1 MCILNISSPVP
12 HTCEVIHKCHSF
24 PFPAARGL
32 LCRSCSAL
40 RPRWALGSASHHLAS
55 TLVCKLP
62 PRATSSW
69 QPGTAP
75 REPQGHE
82 AQVQE
87 KPQREKVSAHL
98 QPNLSCPGQTLPF
111 PQKMAQSSL
120 TRGPP
125 RPQGHPLTAL
135 SGPDPVIWHSWTF
148 NHMQKNV
155 NGSAWNKKLS
165 PWRCTAWHSSQG
177 VNQLAGEHKWERLF
191 LKREKL
197 AGPECWP
204 PAPSPKW
211 FHFWLP

>member
-32 LCRSCSAL
+32 LFRSCSAL
-40 RPRWALGSASHHLAS
+40 RPCWALGSASTTWLQGWFVS
-55 TLVCKLP
+55 SRPEP
-62 PRATSSW
+62 PAPDSRNSPQRA
-69 QPGTAP
+69 PGTWSSSTGEAP
-75 REPQGHE
+75 ARESVCTPTTKRVLSRPNP
-82 AQVQE
+82 A
-87 KPQREKVSAHL
+87 VSSKDG
-98 QPNLSCPGQTLPF
+98 PELSHKGSTQAPGSPSHTFVWTRP
-111 PQKMAQSSL
+111 SSL
-120 TRGPP
+120 
-125 RPQGHPLTAL
+125 AL
-135 SGPDPVIWHSWTF
+135 LDF

-155 NGSAWNKKLS
+155 NGSAWNKGLS
-165 PWRCTAWHSSQG
+165 PWRCSAWHSSQG